1 MRKLYLYLIFMICIN
16 ILSII
21 GLIFITKFSFKAT
34 RNKDTYTVNLEE
46 WEYNFTRVTLV
57 FLWISILSKAL
68 LILAIGFL
76 LFIPFINLIIAGI
89 MALLVIDIMG
99 IIYLTRFCYKA
110 KKNNNTYSVTLDNWQ
125 YNMTKVTT
133 ILEWIAGS
141 GGILIGIIML
151 IYTKKSINFWE
162 RIVIGDK
169 MGKSINRKS
178 LPDKLNKSKVNLDAQ
193 LSKSMGTVKKKKK
206 KKKKKK

>member
-1 MRKLYLYLIFMICIN
+1 MRKAKLYLYLIFMICIN

-89 MALLVIDIMG
+89 MALLVIDNG
-99 IIYLTRFCYKA
+99 F
-110 KKNNNTYSVTLDNWQ
+110 
-125 YNMTKVTT
+125 
-133 ILEWIAGS
+133 
-141 GGILIGIIML
+141 
-151 IYTKKSINFWE
+151 
-162 RIVIGDK
+162 
-169 MGKSINRKS
+169 KS
-178 LPDKLNKSKVNLDAQ
+178 LLINTSISTATHAILASVSSFTLFVGSELYSSCFLANRL
-193 LSKSMGTVKKKKK
+193 
-206 KKKKKK
+206 